1 MNQISVLLAEDHA
14 IVREG
19 LKLLLSAQA
28 DMEVVG
34 EADNGI
40 TAWQKAK
47 ELQPNVVVMDV
58 SLPVLN
64 GVEATE
70 RIKRDCPDVTV
81 LALTVHEE
89 RGYLRRLVQAGASGY
104 VLKRAATEELTQAIR
119 TVVAGGVYLDPR
131 LADNVF
137 IGLIRDQSL
146 KDGRQHTELSQRETE
161 VLRLIAL
168 GYGNKEIAARLAIS
182 VRTVET
188 YKTRL
193 MEKLDLHSRVDIVR
207 YALHQGWLQTLHY
220 E

>member
-1 MNQISVLLAEDHA
+1 MAVNQISVLLAEDHA

-19 LKLLLSAQA
+19 LKLLLSAQG

-40 TAWQKAK
+40 TAWQMAK
-47 ELQPNVVVMDV
+47 ELRPYVVVLDV
-58 SLPVLN
+58 SLPELN
-64 GVEATE
+64 GAEATE
-70 RIKRDCPDVTV
+70 RIKRDCPDVIV

-89 RGYLRRLVQAGASGY
+89 RGYLRRLLQAGASGY
-104 VLKRAATEELTQAIR
+104 VLKRAAAEELTQAIR

-131 LADNVF
+131 LADNVV
-137 IGLIRDQSL
+137 IGFIRDQSL

-182 VRTVET
+182 VKTVET

-207 YALHQGWLQTLHY
+207 YALHRGWLQ
-220 E
+220 

>member
-19 LKLLLSAQA
+19 LKLLLSAQG
-28 DMEVVG
+28 DMDVVG

-47 ELQPNVVVMDV
+47 ELRPSVVVMDV
-58 SLPVLN
+58 SLPELT
-64 GVEATE
+64 GAEATE

-89 RGYLRRLVQAGASGY
+89 RGYLRRLLQAGASGY
-104 VLKRAATEELTQAIR
+104 VLKRAAAKELTQAIR
-119 TVVAGGVYLDPR
+119 TVVGGGVYLDPR
-131 LADNVF
+131 VADNVVTRF
-137 IGLIRDQSL
+137 IREQSV
-146 KDGRQHTELSQRETE
+146 KDGRNHTELSQRETE

-168 GYGNKEIAARLAIS
+168 GYGNKEIAARLGVS
-182 VRTVET
+182 VKTVET

-193 MEKLDLHSRVDIVR
+193 MEKLDLHSRVHIVR
-207 YALHQGWLQTLHY
+207 YARHQGWLQ
-220 E
+220 

>member
-1 MNQISVLLAEDHA
+1 LAVNEISVLLAEDHA

-19 LKLLLSAQA
+19 LKLLLSAQG
-28 DMEVVG
+28 DMDVVG

-47 ELQPNVVVMDV
+47 ELRPCVVVMDV
-58 SLPVLN
+58 SLPELN

-89 RGYLRRLVQAGASGY
+89 RGYLRRLLQAGASGY
-104 VLKRAATEELTQAIR
+104 VLKRAAAKELTQAIR

-131 LADNVF
+131 LADKVI

-146 KDGRQHTELSQRETE
+146 KDSRQHTELSQRETE

-168 GYGNKEIAARLAIS
+168 GYGNKEIATRLAIS
-182 VRTVET
+182 VKTVET

-207 YALHQGWLQTLHY
+207 YALRQGWLQ
-220 E
+220 

>member
-58 SLPVLN
+58 SLPELN

-70 RIKRDCPDVTV
+70 RIKRDCPDVIV

-89 RGYLRRLVQAGASGY
+89 RGYLRRLLQAGASGY

-207 YALHQGWLQTLHY
+207 YALHQGWLQ
-220 E
+220 

>member
-1 MNQISVLLAEDHA
+1 MNQISVLLAEDHE

-19 LKLLLSAQA
+19 LKLLVSAQG
-28 DMEVVG
+28 DMKVVG
-34 EADNGI
+34 EANNGI

-47 ELQPNVVVMDV
+47 ELRPCVVVMDV
-58 SLPVLN
+58 SLPELN
-64 GVEATE
+64 GAEATE

-89 RGYLRRLVQAGASGY
+89 RGYLRRLLQAGASGY
-104 VLKRAATEELTQAIR
+104 VLKRAAAEELTQAIR

-137 IGLIRDQSL
+137 IGFIRDQSL

-182 VRTVET
+182 VKTVET

-207 YALHQGWLQTLHY
+207 YALHRGWLQ
-220 E
+220 